1 MSLPNS
7 VKFHSWWRELEQQAE
22 NSTKL
27 SRKHCFPLIKGGA
40 VKNNLKVK
48 SESEVTESC
57 PTLCDPVDYS
67 PPGFFVHGILQA

>member
-27 SRKHCFPLIKGGA
+27 SRKHCFPLINIMITQKLRG
-40 VKNNLKVK
+40 
-48 SESEVTESC
+48 
-57 PTLCDPVDYS
+57 
-67 PPGFFVHGILQA
+67 